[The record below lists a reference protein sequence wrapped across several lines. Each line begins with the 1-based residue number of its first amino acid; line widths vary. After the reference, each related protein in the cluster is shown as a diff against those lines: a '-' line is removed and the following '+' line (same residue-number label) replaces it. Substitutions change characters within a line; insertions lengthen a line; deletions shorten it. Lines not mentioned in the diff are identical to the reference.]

1 MPRPAWISTAILA
14 LLLAASGASVGQG
27 GSTPPASATIEPV
40 DSGDRLW
47 PYTSRSQSV
56 AGRTLAI
63 NVIVDAPPDRVVR
76 VLSRRTDAGW
86 ERSNVTAD
94 GANDTDFGATDG
106 GGNAT
111 GAAANASSDSNGTV
125 TQGKRP
131 KRNATDGKGNVT
143 VDGNASDEGNVTVD
157 GNASDEGNVSV
168 PLPGSGGIEIEA
180 EDDDLSVFAS
190 GFEVVWRS
198 THGATRYTYRRP
210 DGAEGR
216 WVTEAAQLH
225 DGSYLGSRRHIRLYG
240 PPSGGWTALQA
251 HGEWWDWFRLRH
263 TVTGV
268 ATAQASLER
277 DLAGEPVVEGIERDH
292 PAHGGQN
299 SQGIT
304 RIAVAA
310 ALVLVIGTRRRV
322 TALVGTLTAK
332 RRHAL
337 VLAVGVA
344 GVSLGIRVAGVAIEG
359 VLPWLHPKVIAALL
373 YPVLAAGTPIL
384 AHWLGGGLDPR
395 VAGIVAGGSL
405 VGATVL
411 DGLVVGIGIPP
422 AGLLQHRVGLGIA
435 LGIVA
440 AAGAREAAIRD
451 RRTLDG
457 RDRWLLALGVA
468 CWLLALAVPL
478 FGL

>member
-63 NVIVDAPPDRVVR
+63 NVIVDASPDRVVR
-76 VLSRRTDAGW
+76 VLTRRTDTDW
-86 ERSNVTAD
+86 EPADVTADATDDANATEVSDTTGTSGENATGERTTLTPGSGNATADGTTSNGENVTA
-94 GANDTDFGATDG
+94 
-106 GGNAT
+106 
-111 GAAANASSDSNGTV
+111 
-125 TQGKRP
+125 
-131 KRNATDGKGNVT
+131 
-143 VDGNASDEGNVTVD
+143 EGNVTVD
-157 GNASDEGNVSV
+157 GNVSDEGNVTV
-168 PLPGSGGIEIEA
+168 PLLGVEGIEIET
-180 EDDDLSVFAS
+180 EGDDLSVSAS

-198 THGATRYTYRRP
+198 THGATRYTYVRP
-210 DGAEGR
+210 GATGGR
-216 WVTEAAQLH
+216 WVTETAQIH
-225 DGSYLGSRRHIRLYG
+225 DGSYLGTRRHIRLYG

-277 DLAGEPVVEGIERDH
+277 DLAGEPVVDGIERDH

-332 RRHAL
+332 RRRAL
-337 VLAVGVA
+337 LLAVGVA

-359 VLPWLHPKVIAALL
+359 FLPWLHPKVIAALL

-405 VGATVL
+405 VGVTLL